1 MKRLLRLYSNR
12 KSRRELLSTSEASWA
27 TTKSVGMW
35 KFQANRD
42 GLRHVPRNAVE
53 CVLFRSLLHHIG
65 GVIVGLGI
73 AYLGT
78 SVEALLGVP
87 AFAAPLVKAAAW
99 LL

>member
-1 MKRLLRLYSNR
+1 MVVYCAVLNAFDRTRIAYIA
-12 KSRRELLSTSEASWA
+12 KSHYR
-27 TTKSVGMW
+27 

-65 GVIVGLGI
+65 GVIVGPGI